1 MIRNLLYLRYWT
13 NFFLS
18 ISDVE
23 NHGLM
28 KTFQVVDLC
37 EPKVLSVTLL
47 LLWIENGVEEKQY
60 ECNCCVMNGPRSFT
74 ASTATP
80 PASSAATDLFRHT
93 RLVDQSSS
101 SGTAGINT
109 DYTTEVGSTTQIHF
123 FPTLNEKIQLFFFL
137 HLNFFEALLIFAES
151 CGVLEDFAALIWFSL
166 EWIFILQ
173 KKREVEPRA
182 QSAKCENFLGHISV
196 FCTLRVCFTSAGLVW
211 LYKSAS

>member
-80 PASSAATDLFRHT
+80 PASTDLYRHT

-109 DYTTEVGSTTQIHF
+109 DYTTEVVSTNQIHF
-123 FPTLNEKIQLFFFL
+123 FPTLNEKIQLFFSSSSQ
-137 HLNFFEALLIFAES
+137 FFWSSFDL
-151 CGVLEDFAALIWFSL
+151 CWVLWGSG
-166 EWIFILQ
+166 
-173 KKREVEPRA
+173 R
-182 QSAKCENFLGHISV
+182 
-196 FCTLRVCFTSAGLVW
+196 FCCADMI
-211 LYKSAS
+211 

>member
-1 MIRNLLYLRYWT
+1 MIRNLLVDSASAQTQRICAKNTFFNRYWT
-13 NFFLS
+13 NVFLS

-80 PASSAATDLFRHT
+80 PLASNDLFRHT

-109 DYTTEVGSTTQIHF
+109 DYTTEVFKFIFTHHSWCLAKLTFHHEN
-123 FPTLNEKIQLFFFL
+123 PTLPFYFL
-137 HLNFFEALLIFAES
+137 NLPGFL
-151 CGVLEDFAALIWFSL
+151 WSL
-166 EWIFILQ
+166 AG
-173 KKREVEPRA
+173 R
-182 QSAKCENFLGHISV
+182 
-196 FCTLRVCFTSAGLVW
+196 FCLADMI
-211 LYKSAS
+211 

>member
-80 PASSAATDLFRHT
+80 TLASNDLFRHT

-109 DYTTEVGSTTQIHF
+109 DYTTEVGTHSNSLFSNSKWKNSTF
-123 FPTLNEKIQLFFFL
+123 FFFFISIFLKFFWSLLSLVGFWKILLRWYDLVLNEFL
-137 HLNFFEALLIFAES
+137 YFKRKERL
-151 CGVLEDFAALIWFSL
+151 SL
-166 EWIFILQ
+166 EL
-173 KKREVEPRA
+173 KA
-182 QSAKCENFLGHISV
+182 QSARISEAI
-196 FCTLRVCFTSAGLVW
+196 FQSFAL
-211 LYKSAS
+211 

>member
-1 MIRNLLYLRYWT
+1 MIRNLLVDSASAQTQRICAKNTFFNRYWT
-13 NFFLS
+13 NGTNVFLS
-18 ISDVE
+18 ISDIE

-80 PASSAATDLFRHT
+80 PASTDLFRHT

-109 DYTTEVGSTTQIHF
+109 DYTTEVGTHSNSLFSNSKWKNSTF
-123 FPTLNEKIQLFFFL
+123 FSSSSQFFWSSFDL
-137 HLNFFEALLIFAES
+137 
-151 CGVLEDFAALIWFSL
+151 CWVLWGSG
-166 EWIFILQ
+166 
-173 KKREVEPRA
+173 R
-182 QSAKCENFLGHISV
+182 
-196 FCTLRVCFTSAGLVW
+196 FCCADMI
-211 LYKSAS
+211 

>member
-109 DYTTEVGSTTQIHF
+109 DYTTEVGTHSNSLFSNSKWENSTFLFSSSQF
-123 FPTLNEKIQLFFFL
+123 FWSSFDL
-137 HLNFFEALLIFAES
+137 
-151 CGVLEDFAALIWFSL
+151 CWVLWGSG
-166 EWIFILQ
+166 
-173 KKREVEPRA
+173 R
-182 QSAKCENFLGHISV
+182 
-196 FCTLRVCFTSAGLVW
+196 FCCADMI
-211 LYKSAS
+211 